1 MNELSQSITSELP
14 NRDINRYDT
23 DKINP
28 VDSNIIEMTY
38 LDESQKILKKEE
50 SLFEKKENSKK
61 ILIKVVKIF

>member
-38 LDESQKILKKEE
+38 LDESQKIL
-50 SLFEKKENSKK
+50 
-61 ILIKVVKIF
+61 IKVVKIF